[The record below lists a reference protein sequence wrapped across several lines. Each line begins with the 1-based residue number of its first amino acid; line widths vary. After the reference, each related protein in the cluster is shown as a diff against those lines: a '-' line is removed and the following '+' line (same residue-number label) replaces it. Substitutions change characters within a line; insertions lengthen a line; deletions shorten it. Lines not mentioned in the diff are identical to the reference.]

1 MKDSICKVR
10 IATLRDINAL
20 EVFEQEIIKYERRY
34 APNLRKDPISY
45 YDIKNLIER
54 VDAQVLVAELND
66 ELIGCGYALIKN
78 SPSYKKPEKFVYLG
92 FMYVSPINRGKG
104 VNGLIVSELI
114 KWAKIKNIEEIQL
127 DVYSKNKSA
136 LKAYQKLGFNPDL
149 LKMRLGDFL

>member
-1 MKDSICKVR
+1 MIDSIYKIR
-10 IATLRDINAL
+10 IATVKDIDVL
-20 EVFEQEIIKYERRY
+20 KVFEQEIIKYERPY
-34 APNLRKDPISY
+34 APNLRKDPIFY

-66 ELIGCGYALIKN
+66 EKIGCGYALIKN

-104 VNGLIVSELI
+104 INGLIVSELI
-114 KWAKIKNIEEIQL
+114 KWAKIKNIKEIQL

-136 LKAYQKLGFNPDL
+136 LKAYEKLGFNPDL